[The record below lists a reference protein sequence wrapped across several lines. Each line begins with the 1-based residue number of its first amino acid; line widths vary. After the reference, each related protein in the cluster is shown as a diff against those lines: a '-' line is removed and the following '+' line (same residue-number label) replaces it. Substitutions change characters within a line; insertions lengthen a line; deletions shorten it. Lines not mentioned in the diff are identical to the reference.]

1 MTDMEKRKTI
11 PMPPFGIRLVFYLAA
26 VVFAVLSCLQ
36 AADGRF
42 GMILGVGIYVLAAVM
57 LAVSCCYLVLDIRYG
72 IKEKVKPGIEAN
84 PFANRMTKD
93 YHYRTVMFAFPG
105 LVLNMAF
112 VAFNGAVGILSRS
125 AWCGTLCAYY
135 IVLSMM
141 RFGAVRCDQRMAGK
155 KEEVRREAEISFYR
169 RCGIWLTMLT
179 IALAGT
185 VILIL
190 HEEGGKQYPGYL
202 IYAVAGYTF
211 YKIIMSVVN
220 LRKVRRFRSPLLMAI
235 RDIGYV
241 DALVSV
247 LSLQT
252 AMFASF
258 GKGEPGFDRLMNGT
272 VGTAVCLMVF
282 GAGIRCI
289 RQANRMKRELEMQA
303 GRPGF

>member
-1 MTDMEKRKTI
+1 MEQGKII
-11 PMPPFGIRLVFYLAA
+11 PMPPFGIRLAIYFAA
-26 VVFAVLSCLQ
+26 AVFAVLSCLQ

-42 GMILGVGIYVLAAVM
+42 GPVLGVGIYVLAAVM

-112 VAFNGAVGILSRS
+112 AAFNGAVGIFSRS

-135 IVLSMM
+135 AVLSVM
-141 RFGAVRCDQRMAGK
+141 RFGAVRCARRMAGK
-155 KEEVRREAEISFYR
+155 KEDVRREAELFFYR

-179 IALAGT
+179 IALVGT
-185 VILIL
+185 VILIF
-190 HEEGGKQYPGYL
+190 HEKGGKQYPGYL

-220 LRKVRRFRSPLLMAI
+220 LRKVRRFCSPLLMAI

-258 GKGEPGFDRLMNGT
+258 GKGEPGFDRFMNGT
-272 VGTAVCLMVF
+272 AGTVVCLMVF
-282 GAGIRCI
+282 GTGIRSIC
-289 RQANRMKRELEMQA
+289 QANRMKRELEIQA

>member
-42 GMILGVGIYVLAAVM
+42 GMILGVGI
-57 LAVSCCYLVLDIRYG
+57 
-72 IKEKVKPGIEAN
+72 
-84 PFANRMTKD
+84 
-93 YHYRTVMFAFPG
+93 
-105 LVLNMAF
+105 
-112 VAFNGAVGILSRS
+112 LSRS

-135 IVLSMM
+135 IVLSVM

-179 IALAGT
+179 TALAGT

-282 GAGIRCI
+282 GAGIRSI